1 MTDWL
6 LAFAVFG
13 CGMSIGF
20 IAAAFFAV
28 GRHAEERDFD
38 GGFSQE
44 HPPVRTVIWSKHIQ
58 QKDE

>member
-1 MTDWL
+1 MTYL
-6 LAFAVFG
+6 LGVLIFG
-13 CGMSIGF
+13 CGTAVGF

-28 GRHAEERDFD
+28 GKREDAPEFD
-38 GGFSQE
+38 GGFSQQ